1 MKSVGMRI
9 VLLSLVIATSL
20 ANAARA
26 ADTQLWSEVDL
37 LASPSSGIRFTFPL
51 VMRNSFDLANP
62 QLGGAGCIVDF
73 SVTKDLTV
81 TAGYL
86 FVGLPNTG
94 KGYESNIP
102 LAAITI
108 RHKLGRLELSDRNRA
123 EELFGLP
130 NSPIRYRN
138 KVSVDLP
145 LASGRWIP
153 FVTNEIFYDFSVSK
167 WTQDRLQL
175 GLGMRLNPHVK
186 LNTFF
191 LLRSDLQAKAND
203 VHALG
208 LMLEWSL
215 TGKKAKGAEHGEN

>member
-1 MKSVGMRI
+1 MKTIFV
-9 VLLSLVIATSL
+9 SLVIFSSL
-20 ANAARA
+20 ATAARA
-26 ADTQLWSEVDL
+26 ADSQIWSEVDL
-37 LASPSSGIRFTFPL
+37 LASPTSGLRFTFPL
-51 VMRNSFDLANP
+51 VMRNSFDLPNP
-62 QLGGAGCIVDF
+62 QLGGAGCIADV
-73 SVTKDLTV
+73 SVTKDLTL

-108 RHKLGRLELSDRNRA
+108 RHKLGHFEASDRNRA
-123 EELFGLP
+123 EKLFGLS

-138 KVSVDLP
+138 KLSVDLP
-145 LASGRWIP
+145 LASGRWTP
-153 FVTNEIFYDFSVSK
+153 FVTNEIFYDFSQAA
-167 WTQDRLQL
+167 WTQDRLQIGV
-175 GLGMRLNPHVK
+175 GLRLNTRLR
-186 LNTFF
+186 LNSFF
-191 LLRSDLQAKAND
+191 LLRSDLQVKAND

>member
-1 MKSVGMRI
+1 
-9 VLLSLVIATSL
+9 LVI
-20 ANAARA
+20 
-26 ADTQLWSEVDL
+26 
-37 LASPSSGIRFTFPL
+37 
-51 VMRNSFDLANP
+51 RNSFGLANP
-62 QLGGAGCIVDF
+62 QLGGVGCIVDI
-73 SVTKDLTV
+73 SVTKDLTL

-94 KGYESNIP
+94 KGYESSIP
-102 LAAITI
+102 LAAITV
-108 RHKLGRLELSDRNRA
+108 RHKLGRFDVSDRNRA

-138 KVSVDLP
+138 KVSVDVP
-145 LASGRWIP
+145 FASGRWTP
-153 FVTNEIFYDFSVSK
+153 FVTNEIFYDFSKSA

-175 GLGMRLNPHVK
+175 GVGLRINPQVK

-191 LLRSDLQAKAND
+191 LLRGDLLLKAND

-215 TGKKAKGAEHGEN
+215 TGRKAKGAEHGEN

>member
-1 MKSVGMRI
+1 MRTT
-9 VLLSLVIATSL
+9 VSSFVIITSL
-20 ANAARA
+20 ASLARA
-26 ADTQLWSEVDL
+26 ADSQLWSEVDL
-37 LASPSSGIRFTFPL
+37 LASPTSALRFTFPL

-62 QLGGAGCIVDF
+62 QLGGAGCIVDV
-73 SVTKDLTV
+73 SVMKDLTV

-108 RHKLGRLELSDRNRA
+108 RHKLSRVEVSDRNRA
-123 EELFGLP
+123 EKLFALP
-130 NSPIRYRN
+130 ESPIRYRN
-138 KVSVDLP
+138 RLSVDVP
-145 LASGRWIP
+145 LASGRWTP
-153 FVTNEIFYDFSVSK
+153 FVTNEIFYDFSKSA

-175 GLGMRLNPHVK
+175 GVGLRLKPRVK

-191 LLRSDLQAKAND
+191 LLRSDLQVKAND

>member
-1 MKSVGMRI
+1 MRI
-9 VLLSLVIATSL
+9 TLLVLVLVTSL
-20 ANAARA
+20 TRDASAANS
-26 ADTQLWSEVDL
+26 QLLSEVDL
-37 LASPSSGIRFTFPL
+37 LASPTSGLRFTFPL

-62 QLGGAGCIVDF
+62 QLGGVGCIVDF
-73 SVTKDLTV
+73 SVMKDLTL

-108 RHKLGRLELSDRNRA
+108 RHKLGRFEVSDRNRA
-123 EELFGLP
+123 EKLFGLP
-130 NSPIRYRN
+130 KSPIRYRN
-138 KVSVDLP
+138 KVSFDVHS
-145 LASGRWIP
+145 ASDRWTP
-153 FVTNEIFYDFSVSK
+153 FVTNEIFYDFSQSA

-175 GLGMRLNPHVK
+175 GIGLRLNPHVK

-191 LLRSDLQAKAND
+191 LLRSDLITKAND

-208 LMLEWSL
+208 LMLEVNL
-215 TGKKAKGAEHGEN
+215 TGKKAESAEHGEN